1 MFKDKVFKSLFIKEQ
16 TMSLKRALLSVSDK
30 TGLEELGK
38 ALTGLNIEILS
49 TGGTARFLKGKAV
62 PVTDVA
68 DYTGF
73 PEMLDGRVKTLHP
86 KIHGGILAIRSN
98 SEHIKSLEEHSIG
111 LIDLIIVNLYP
122 FRETARKKGV
132 SFDEVIEMI
141 DIGGPSMIRAGSKN
155 FKDVMVIVDPS
166 DYPWLLEHIKKED
179 ITEKDRLRLAAKA
192 FNHTAAYDSV
202 ISNWLNQKLDKDLP
216 GEIHLTLNRLQSMRY
231 GENPHQQAA
240 LYRTSDLARHE
251 DLTFEQLGGKELSY
265 NNIVDMSSAYEL
277 VSEFQQPACI
287 IVKHTN
293 PCGAALAD
301 SISNAYGS
309 AFKTDPVSSYGGI
322 CGVNGQLD
330 EATAKLIADTFYEV
344 IIAPSFSAPA
354 LDILSKKKNLRLIK
368 VNNAAAEETQLEIH
382 DTPFGMLVQTKDT
395 MSDELKNSRVVTKR
409 APTPDQMKDMDFAM
423 KVCKHTKSNTII
435 VAKSQQLIGVGA
447 GQMSRVDSAKIAIMK
462 SNLSTKG
469 AVGASDAFFPF
480 ADGLKVLIDAGITS
494 VVQPGGSIRDE
505 EVIKAADEAGIAMVF
520 TGIRHFKH

>member
-1 MFKDKVFKSLFIKEQ
+1 
-16 TMSLKRALLSVSDK
+16 MSYKRALISVSDK
-30 TGLEELGK
+30 TGIEELGK
-38 ALTGLNIEILS
+38 TLVDLKIEVLS
-49 TGGTARFLKGKAV
+49 TGGTAKLLKEKSI

-98 SEHIKSLEEHSIG
+98 SSHLKSLKEHSIG

-122 FRETARKKGV
+122 FKETAQKKGA
-132 SFDEVIEMI
+132 SFEDIIEMI

-155 FKDVMVIVDPS
+155 FRDVVVIVDPS
-166 DYPWLLEHIKKED
+166 DYAWLIEHLKKND
-179 ITEKDRLRLAAKA
+179 ITEDDRLRLAAKA
-192 FNHTAAYDSV
+192 FNHTASYDSV
-202 ISNWLNQKLDKDLP
+202 IANWLNQKLEKDLP
-216 GEIHLTLNRLQSMRY
+216 GQIHLTLNRLQTMRY

-240 LYRTSDLARHE
+240 LYRTADIDNLDA
-251 DLTFEQLGGKELSY
+251 LQFEQLGGKELSY

-277 VSEFQQPACI
+277 VCEFQQPSCI
-287 IVKHTN
+287 IIKHTN
-293 PCGAALAD
+293 PCGAATAD
-301 SISNAYGS
+301 SISKAYEL

-322 CGVNGQLD
+322 CGFNREVD
-330 EATAKLIADTFYEV
+330 EATAKVIADTFYEV
-344 IIAPSFSAPA
+344 IIAPSFSTPA
-354 LDILSKKKNLRLIK
+354 LDILSKKKNLRLINVK
-368 VNNAAAEETQLEIH
+368 QGIPGGTKLEIH
-382 DTPFGMLVQTKDT
+382 DTAFGVLVQTKDT

-409 APTPDQMKDMDFAM
+409 APTSDEMKDIDFAI

-435 VAKSQQLIGVGA
+435 VARSLQLVGVGA

-480 ADGLKVLIDAGITS
+480 ADGLKVLIDAGITA
-494 VVQPGGSIRDE
+494 VAQPGGSIRDE
-505 EVIKAADEAGIAMVF
+505 EVIKAADDAGIAMVF